1 MVTSDEIEE
10 QIVELHKERKTSKE
24 ISKVVHKNFT
34 FIGAVLRK
42 RFPEE
47 YIDADNNEANKETEA
62 LKLFSEK
69 KSPTEVAI
77 KLALNFDQTEKVYLD
92 FLRLQGLFE
101 LYKIYLE
108 HKPKLRIYLWFIR
121 QLRKRRNI
129 SIKNL
134 KDVLSV
140 LDNNKAFRD
149 ELKYFGENIMPKF
162 RNTQKSS
169 CENNSLS
176 RLGNVRVFDS
186 R

>member
-10 QIVELHKERKTSKE
+10 QIAQMHIEQKTSKE
-24 ISKVVHKNFT
+24 ISKIVHKNFT

-47 YIDADNNEANKETEA
+47 YADNSEENKETEA

-77 KLALNFDQTEKVYLD
+77 KLGLNFDQTEKVYLD
-92 FLRLQGLFE
+92 FWRLERMYE
-101 LYKIYLE
+101 LYSIYCD
-108 HKPKLRIYLWFIR
+108 HKLILKQALWFIR
-121 QLRKRRNI
+121 QLRKRRGI
-129 SIKNL
+129 SINNF

-149 ELKYFGENIMPKF
+149 ELDYFGKNVMPKF
-162 RNTQKSS
+162 RNTQQSS
-169 CENNSLS
+169 CENNVASYS
-176 RLGNVRVFDS
+176 DYH
-186 R
+186 

>member
-1 MVTSDEIEE
+1 MY
-10 QIVELHKERKTSKE
+10 
-24 ISKVVHKNFT
+24 
-34 FIGAVLRK
+34 LRK

-47 YIDADNNEANKETEA
+47 YADADNSVENKEIEA

-77 KLALNFDQTEKVYLD
+77 KLGLNFDQTEKVYLD

-108 HKPKLRIYLWFIR
+108 LKPKLRQYLWFIR
-121 QLRKRRNI
+121 QLRKRRDINI
-129 SIKNL
+129 NNF

-149 ELKYFGENIMPKF
+149 ELDYFGKNVMPKF
-162 RNTQKSS
+162 LNDSKPTDSIVKYTKWQK
-169 CENNSLS
+169 
-176 RLGNVRVFDS
+176 
-186 R
+186 

>member
-10 QIVELHKERKTSKE
+10 QIAELHKERKTSKE

-77 KLALNFDQTEKVYLD
+77 KLGWGFEQTEKVYLD
-92 FLRLQGLFE
+92 FWRLQGLYE
-101 LYKIYLE
+101 LYRIYCELR
-108 HKPKLRIYLWFIR
+108 PKLRQYVWFIR
-121 QLRKRRNI
+121 QLRKRRDINI
-129 SIKNL
+129 NNF

-149 ELKYFGENIMPKF
+149 ELDYFGKNVMPKF
-162 RNTQKSS
+162 LNT
-169 CENNSLS
+169 NSTADNS
-176 RLGNVRVFDS
+176 VMI
-186 R
+186 